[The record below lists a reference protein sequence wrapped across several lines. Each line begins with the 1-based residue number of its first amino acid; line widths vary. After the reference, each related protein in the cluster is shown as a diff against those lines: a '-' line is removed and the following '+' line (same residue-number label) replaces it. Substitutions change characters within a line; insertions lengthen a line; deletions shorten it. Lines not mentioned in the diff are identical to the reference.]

1 LGRIYTGRVTRV
13 ENYGAFVEVL
23 PGQDGL
29 VPISQLADHHIAT
42 AEDEVA
48 VGDEIM
54 VMITDI
60 DSDNKIRLSRQAVL
74 EGWTLE
80 EARAADTRIGS
91 RGGRGGRGGGRDRG
105 GRGGR
110 DRRGGGDRDRRGGDR
125 DRRGGGSYNRNRD

>member
-13 ENYGAFVEVL
+13 ENYGAFVEIL
-23 PGQDGL
+23 PSQDGL
-29 VPISQLADHHIAT
+29 VPISQLADRHIVST
-42 AEDEVA
+42 EDEVS

-60 DSDNKIRLSRQAVL
+60 DGDGKIRLSRQAVL

-80 EARAADTRIGS
+80 EARAADSRIGS
-91 RGGRGGRGGGRDRG
+91 RGGRGGRRGGRDRDRRG

-110 DRRGGGDRDRRGGDR
+110 SGRSGGYDR
-125 DRRGGGSYNRNRD
+125 NRN